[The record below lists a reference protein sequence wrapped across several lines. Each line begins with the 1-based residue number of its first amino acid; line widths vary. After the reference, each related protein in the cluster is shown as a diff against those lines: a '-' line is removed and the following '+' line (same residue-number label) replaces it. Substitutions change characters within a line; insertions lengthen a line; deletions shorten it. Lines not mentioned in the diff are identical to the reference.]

1 MWEHRRRICTSYAN
15 SVSTQT
21 IPKLPQDLA
30 ASFQSLLAS
39 AVPCVCGGWHAP
51 QLHGAALGG
60 EAPSAATETHSQ
72 LT

>member
-39 AVPCVCGGWHAP
+39 AVPCVCGGWHAHSSTELLWGVRP
-51 QLHGAALGG
+51 HQQ
-60 EAPSAATETHSQ
+60 PETHSQ